1 MNQRAFNL
9 FTALLAFILILTSTI
24 LFLTMVQTET
34 NTSHLIDRMA
44 SQARLES
51 VARLVRADIFHTF
64 NQNLRERIENYL
76 RKNAIVIDLNAW
88 DNWDKLKKDFSE
100 GYFVSNEAFAMEI
113 AKALPGLELDYA
125 IPYEGKYKVEMYNKD
140 LTKFKELLQSAIN
153 ASASSGDFIE
163 VVECDGT
170 PENCPLGTFY
180 INLRITK
187 LSDEEYEGL
196 PMLKVTDLLNGSY
209 IADPIIPKND
219 IKLYVPLRLF
229 KAMAITR
236 KLMHS
241 DLTYMNT
248 RYDFGY
254 LSPRIHNEFD
264 SMALGYCDYGF
275 CYPRENPYYPPDKR
289 YSDDKA
295 CAGAGVTNSLTE
307 VTGNFR
313 GTNLKYNLTDRLN
326 SNYMERKLA
335 ELVKK
340 RLCELSKENISG
352 YNSPGDFEIEKD
364 SADPNCYVIVEAG
377 DIRAIAEPSKLIRS
391 GPERK
396 PPLIGTNPKVE
407 PNQTLSGCPFNFNLG
422 QNRRIGYYKTAS
434 GIKWPGSE
442 IGSEICKGFEAMGAL
457 IGMVPPKCG
466 YGTSWACC
474 TEITEMNFKV
484 SFLEKN
490 PEYKINK
497 DLETR
502 FAFKIVDRSFTGF
515 NPNYDS
521 GTTNIDCA
529 LTHAPQQIGCMAS
542 AWTCIV
548 KQGASGYE
556 GCYPE
561 FP

>member
-1 MNQRAFNL
+1 MNQKAFNL

-24 LFLTMVQTET
+24 LFLTMIQTET
-34 NTSHLIDRMA
+34 NTSHLIDHMA

-51 VARLVRADIFHTF
+51 VARLVRADIFQTF
-64 NQNLRERIENYL
+64 NQNLREVIEDYFRHNE
-76 RKNAIVIDLNAW
+76 VIIGDLKAW
-88 DNWDKLKKDFSE
+88 EDWDQLKEEFSE
-100 GYFVSNEAFAMEI
+100 GYFVGNEKFAREI

-125 IPYEGKYKVEMYNKD
+125 IPYEGKYKVEMYND
-140 LTKFKELLQSAIN
+140 DRERFREVLQSAID

-180 INLRITK
+180 INLKITE
-187 LSDEEYEGL
+187 LSDEEYESL
-196 PMLKVTDLLNGSY
+196 PMLRVTDLLNGSY
-209 IADPIIPKND
+209 IADPIIPRND

-236 KLMHS
+236 KMMHS
-241 DLTYMNT
+241 DLAYMNT

-275 CYPRENPYYPPDKR
+275 CYPRENPYFPPDKR

-295 CAGAGVTNSLTE
+295 CSGTGVSNSLTE
-307 VTGNFR
+307 ITGNFR
-313 GTNLKYNLTDRLN
+313 GMNFTYNLVDRL
-326 SNYMERKLA
+326 STNYMVRKLA
-335 ELVKK
+335 ELAKK
-340 RLCELSKENISG
+340 RLCELSKENISS
-352 YNSPGDFEIEKD
+352 YDSPGDFEIEKD
-364 SADPNCYVIVEAG
+364 PAEPNCYVIVEAG
-377 DIRAIAEPSKLIRS
+377 DIRASAKPSKLIKTGS
-391 GPERK
+391 ERK
-396 PPLIGTNPKVE
+396 VSLIGTNPKTE
-407 PNQTLSGCPFNFNLG
+407 PNQTLSSCPFNFTLG
-422 QNRRIGYYKTAS
+422 QNRRIGYYKGPG
-434 GIKWPGSE
+434 GIMWPDSS
-442 IGSEICKGFEAMGAL
+442 IGSEICNGFESMSAL
-457 IGMVPPKCG
+457 LGMIPPKCG

-484 SFLEKN
+484 SFIEKN

-521 GTTNIDCA
+521 GATDIDCA
-529 LTHAPQQIGCMAS
+529 LAHAPQSNTCVAS
-542 AWTCIV
+542 AWTCMV
-548 KQGASGYE
+548 KPAGGYQ